1 PGVFRGQCAEF
12 CGLQHAHM
20 AVLVFVQSRPDFE
33 SWLANMARPA
43 REPAG
48 TVARRGRELFLSES
62 CSGCHQIRGTSA
74 NGQIGPDLTHL
85 ATRTTLAALTIPNSN
100 RDLTEWVADPQHF
113 KPGNKMPALALK
125 PGELKALVAYLE
137 SLR

>member
-74 NGQIGPDLTHL
+74 RGQIGPDLTHV
-85 ATRTTLAALTIPNSN
+85 AMRTTLVSGAIP
-100 RDLTEWVADPQHF
+100 DLHDS
-113 KPGNKMPALALK
+113 LAHWI
-125 PGELKALVAYLE
+125 
-137 SLR
+137 